1 MSRTTHQRS
10 AYRLGTVLAATGLA
24 LAAGVTA
31 ASADTAGEGW
41 IRLTH
46 LSPDTPAVD
55 VELTG
60 VDSADGFEL
69 EDVEYGDVS
78 DYERLPAGAYAVA
91 MVPAG
96 SPEGTDPVITQVVE
110 ISGSEAY
117 TVAAVGLNEDLSA
130 RLISDDLT
138 PPEEGQAR
146 VRLLQAAIS
155 SPSVDVATDT
165 GASIAEE
172 AEFGTATDYSAVDA
186 GRWTLEV
193 DGRST
198 SGTVQVDL
206 EPGSVIT
213 LFVIDRD
220 GEITIE
226 AVQDSSGAEEIPAGG
241 VATGE
246 GGLYY
251 AAQAEAQTRTLA
263 AVGLGAALLLG
274 AVLVVVRRRGTA

>member
-1 MSRTTHQRS
+1 MSRTTNRRS
-10 AYRLGTVLAATGLA
+10 LRRVGAVIAATGLA
-24 LAAGVTA
+24 LTAGGTA
-31 ASADTAGEGW
+31 AMADTAGEGW
-41 IRLTH
+41 VRLSH
-46 LSPDTPAVD
+46 LSPDTPEVD
-55 VELTG
+55 VQLTG
-60 VDSADGFEL
+60 VDSAEGFEL
-69 EDVEYGDVS
+69 EDVAYGDVS
-78 DYERLPAGAYAVA
+78 DYTRLPAGAYAVA

-96 SPEGTDPVITQVVE
+96 APEGTDPVVSQVVE

-130 RLISDDLT
+130 RLITDDLT
-138 PPEEGQAR
+138 APAEGQAR
-146 VRLLQAAIS
+146 VRLLQASVS

-172 AEFGTATDYSAVDA
+172 AEFGTATDYTEVEA

-206 EPGSVIT
+206 APGSVNT

-220 GEITIE
+220 GEITID
-226 AVQDSSGAEEIPAGG
+226 AVEDSSGAEAVPAGG

-251 AAQAEAQTRTLA
+251 AEQEQGQARVLA
-263 AVGLGAALLLG
+263 AAGLGAVLLLG